1 MIQLAIEI
9 GIDNVRAA
17 IRKGN
22 EYEIVSLG
30 LFGAPYTFPPIGLR
44 SLSGYIFGQVAKVN
58 AMSRPHETIFLSDYT
73 QKGLIAK
80 EAMVAFV
87 GYLCQKIK
95 SIYIE
100 DVDEITFII
109 PPYCNNSTVQSFL
122 DECVIALGRKPLQT
136 KDPVLSFVRSNF
148 NVAIGDKLLI
158 IDLRDCPSYIAVV
171 SRTAQ
176 SYGTLGCID
185 ISDFS
190 MKDCE
195 NMIEETILSC
205 QGIDLEMSDN
215 VVSDW
220 IQSEISTSLSQ
231 YGLSELIAGRDAVI
245 PVPSS
250 KQNCEIKQDAFQN
263 WIGTKIDKV
272 WEHALSLLQNLSI
285 PPSQINQVAMVGAIS
300 QYECLRERFKQ
311 NFRGYNCPQKIAVF
325 SHPNHEWIMCFSSLK
340 MNCQLSKY
348 ALKNL

>member
-1 MIQLAIEI
+1 MVQLAIEI
-9 GIDNVRAA
+9 GLDNVRAV
-17 IRKGN
+17 IRNGS
-22 EYEIVSLG
+22 ECEIVPIG
-30 LFGAPYTFPPIGLR
+30 LFGTPYTFPPIGLR
-44 SLSGYIFGQVAKVN
+44 ALNGYIFGQVAKINVS
-58 AMSRPHETIFLSDYT
+58 SRPDETIFLSDYT

-80 EAMVAFV
+80 ETMIAFIE
-87 GYLCQKIK
+87 YLCQKIK
-95 SIYIE
+95 SIYNE

-122 DECVIALGRKPLQT
+122 DECVIASGRKPLQT
-136 KDPVLSFVRSNF
+136 KAPVLSFVRSNF

-158 IDLRDCPSYIAVV
+158 IDLRDCPAYIAIV

-176 SYGTLGCID
+176 SYGTLGCLD

-195 NMIEETILSC
+195 NMIEETILSY
-205 QGIDLEMSDN
+205 QGIDLESSDN
-215 VVSDW
+215 VVSAW
-220 IQSEISTSLSQ
+220 IQNEIGVSLSQ

-250 KQNCEIKQDAFQN
+250 KQNCEIKQDAFQD
-263 WIGTKIDKV
+263 WIGPKIDKV

-285 PPSQINQVAMVGAIS
+285 PPSQINQVVLMGTIS
-300 QYECLRERFKQ
+300 QYEFLRERLQQ
-311 NFRGYNCPQKIAVF
+311 NFRGYNCTSRIAVF
-325 SHPNHEWIMCFSSLK
+325 SHPNHEWNMCISSLK
-340 MNCQLSKY
+340 MNCQSSKY

>member
-22 EYEIVSLG
+22 EYEIVPLG

-58 AMSRPHETIFLSDYT
+58 AMSRPHETVFLSDYT

-80 EAMVAFV
+80 EAMVAFIE
-87 GYLCQKIK
+87 YLCQEIK
-95 SIYIE
+95 SIYTE

-109 PPYCNNSTVQSFL
+109 PPYCNNSTIQSFL
-122 DECVIALGRKPLQT
+122 DECVIASRRKLLQT

-148 NVAIGDKLLI
+148 NVALGEQLLI

-176 SYGTLGCID
+176 SYGTLGCLD

-195 NMIEETILSC
+195 NMIEEKVPSC

-250 KQNCEIKQDAFQN
+250 NQNCEIKQDAFQN
-263 WIGTKIDKV
+263 WIGSKIDKM
-272 WEHALSLLQNLSI
+272 WGHAMSLLQNLNIS
-285 PPSQINQVAMVGAIS
+285 PSQITQVVMMGTIS
-300 QYECLRERFKQ
+300 QYEYLRKRLQQ
-311 NFRGYNCPQKIAVF
+311 NIRGYNCNPTITTLSQPKD
-325 SHPNHEWIMCFSSLK
+325 NWNMCISSLK
-340 MNCQLSKY
+340 MNCQSSEF